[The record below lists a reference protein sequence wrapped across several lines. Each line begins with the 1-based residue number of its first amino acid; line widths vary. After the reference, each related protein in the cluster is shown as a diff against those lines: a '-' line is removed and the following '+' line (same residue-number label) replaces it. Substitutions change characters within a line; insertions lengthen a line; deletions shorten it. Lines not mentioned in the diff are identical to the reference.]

1 MLTIYTGVDPSSE
14 DNRCL
19 FHAFEQ
25 EYMDSF
31 ELLLQDKRVNPA
43 ARDNGILNITS
54 VKRHI
59 DDTKYS
65 MMIEML
71 LQDGRVDINTNDN
84 KFFVDAMNEK
94 RENLIRVL
102 LQDERIKNIAE
113 DLLRED
119 RVIHKDYLN
128 EVRDKMKKEEE
139 EKDKI
144 AAEQK
149 VNSQSE

>member
-1 MLTIYTGVDPSSE
+1 MG
-14 DNRCL
+14 
-19 FHAFEQ
+19 
-25 EYMDSF
+25 SF

-71 LQDGRVDINTNDN
+71 LQDGRVDISTNDN

-113 DLLRED
+113 DLVRED